1 MKKLGSWVESLTDY
15 MTDEFAPRANKVT
28 GNLWVKSLQEA
39 IMAVVPMILVGSF
52 ITLVSILN
60 NFVSWMPNL
69 TPINQFSF
77 GLMGL
82 FVAFLIP
89 YQVMQHKDFRD
100 RRLIAGMTGVAVFL
114 MLIGPTFSED
124 GASITFTFER
134 FGATGM
140 FTSILVGLLIAAV
153 FNLFAKLKMFK
164 NSTALPDFI
173 IVWFDSMLP
182 ILLSLLVTWLLV
194 DVAHLDIYAGLLAI
208 FAPLTAIVQS
218 FWGFVLLYF
227 IGAFLYS
234 FGMSAW
240 ILFPIVYPLQ
250 LQGIQDNMAAVAAGH
265 PATNIN
271 TYEVL
276 FSGWVG
282 IGGIGATL
290 PLVIMMAFWARS
302 ARLKAIGRA
311 SLVPGIF
318 NINEPIV
325 FGAPIAFN
333 PILMVPFWINSLV
346 PPILTYWALS
356 SGLVPIPSQ
365 LFQMWYTPF
374 PFSTWIVSPGLA
386 SMLLLLVITALVT
399 LTWLPFFRA
408 YDRQAAAE
416 DEAEEAEELNA
427 ANTAGAAA

>member
-1 MKKLGSWVESLTDY
+1 MH
-15 MTDEFAPRANKVT
+15 
-28 GNLWVKSLQEA
+28 
-39 IMAVVPMILVGSF
+39 
-52 ITLVSILN
+52 
-60 NFVSWMPNL
+60 
-69 TPINQFSF
+69 
-77 GLMGL
+77 
-82 FVAFLIP
+82 
-89 YQVMQHKDFRD
+89 HKDFRD
-100 RRLIAGMTGVAVFL
+100 RRLIAGMTGVATFL
-114 MLIGPTFSED
+114 LLIGPVFSED
-124 GASITFTFER
+124 GGTISFTFER

-140 FTSILVGLLIAAV
+140 FVSILAGLAVAAV
-153 FNLFAKLKMFK
+153 FNLFAKLKLFK

-173 IVWFDSMLP
+173 IVWFDSLLP
-182 ILLSLLVTWLLV
+182 ILVCLGASWLLV
-194 DVAHLDIYAGLLAI
+194 DVAHLDIYGGILTA
-208 FAPLTAIVQS
+208 FSPLTNIAQS

-227 IGAFLYS
+227 ISAFMYS

-311 SLVPGIF
+311 SLVPSIF

-356 SGLVPIPSQ
+356 SGLVAIPSQ

-374 PFSTWIVSPGLA
+374 PFATWIVSPGVA
-386 SMLLLLVITALVT
+386 SMLLLLVIVVLVT

-408 YDRQAAAE
+408 YDRQVSVE
-416 DEAEEAEELNA
+416 DEDEEETEVAGVA
-427 ANTAGAAA
+427 A

>member
-1 MKKLGSWVESLTDY
+1 MSKVADVMESLTDY
-15 MTDEFAPRANKVT
+15 MTDTFAPRANRIT

-39 IMAVVPMILVGSF
+39 IMAVVPMILVGSL

-60 NFVSWMPNL
+60 NFFSWMPDL
-69 TPINQFSF
+69 TRINQFSF

-89 YQVMQHKDFRD
+89 YQLMQHKGFRD
-100 RRLIAGMTGVAVFL
+100 RRLVAGMTGVAVFL
-114 MLIGPTFSED
+114 LLIGPTFSD
-124 GASITFTFER
+124 DSSTITFTFER

-140 FTSILVGLLIAAV
+140 FTSILAGLAVAAI
-153 FNLFAKLKMFK
+153 FNLAAKLRMFK

-194 DVAHLDIYAGLLAI
+194 NVAHLDIYAGLLAL
-208 FAPLTAIVQS
+208 FSPLTAIVQS
-218 FWGFVLLYF
+218 FWGFVLLYL

-240 ILFPIVYPLQ
+240 ILFPIIYPLQ

-271 TYEVL
+271 TWEVL
-276 FSGWVG
+276 YSGWVG

-311 SLVPGIF
+311 SLVPSIF

-333 PILMVPFWINSLV
+333 PILMVPFWINSII
-346 PPILTYWALS
+346 PPALTYWALS

-365 LFQMWYTPF
+365 VFQMWYTPF
-374 PFSTWIVSPGLA
+374 PISTWIVAPGVAGL
-386 SMLLLLVITALVT
+386 LLLLVITVLVT

-408 YDRQAAAE
+408 YDRQALAE
-416 DEAEEAEELNA
+416 DDIEKPT
-427 ANTAGAAA
+427 TAGEPSTATA

>member
-1 MKKLGSWVESLTDY
+1 MRSVNGWMESLTDY
-15 MTDEFAPRANKVT
+15 MTEKFAPWANRVT

-39 IMAVVPMILVGSF
+39 IMAVVPMILVGSL

-69 TPINQFSF
+69 NPINQFSF

-100 RRLIAGMTGVAVFL
+100 RRLVAGMTGAAVFL
-114 MLIGPTFSED
+114 LLIGPVFSED
-124 GASITFTFER
+124 GGSITFTFER

-140 FTSILVGLLIAAV
+140 FTSILAGLVVGAV
-153 FNLFAKLKMFK
+153 FNLFARLRMFR

-182 ILLSLLVTWLLV
+182 ILVSLLFTWLLV
-194 DVAHLDIYAGLLAI
+194 DVAGLDIYAGLLAL
-208 FAPLTAIVQS
+208 FSPLTAIVQS

-240 ILFPIVYPLQ
+240 ILFPLIYPLQ
-250 LQGIQDNMAAVAAGH
+250 LQGIQDNMAAVAAGQ

-271 TYEVL
+271 TWEVL
-276 FSGWVG
+276 YSGWVG
-282 IGGIGATL
+282 IGGIGLTL

-333 PILMVPFWINSLV
+333 PILMVPFWINSLI

-356 SGLVPIPSQ
+356 SGLVAIPSQ
-365 LFQMWYTPF
+365 VFQMWYTPF
-374 PFSTWIVSPGLA
+374 PFATWIVSPGVM
-386 SMLLLLVITALVT
+386 SLLLLAVVAALVT

-408 YDRQAAAE
+408 YDRQALAE
-416 DEAEEAEELNA
+416 DEAEDELATASDAAEVVA
-427 ANTAGAAA
+427 